1 MTAGVADDARTVIGR
16 DARIGTIAIVSG
28 AARRMWAG
36 GWRTL
41 ALWVVI
47 GGLGWAMQAGAK
59 AAGVT
64 ITGAALEPGYFA
76 YLLVSAVV
84 SGLGAA
90 LALCLFVRGPG
101 DWLKLDRGVLLCVA
115 AMAGVTLAFVGVSQ
129 ISLLF
134 ARSSNPGTVMTGSLV
149 FMVLYL
155 GAVFVVLKLNLWPVG
170 LAMGRKGFGPGE
182 AWRRMRKATRG
193 LLLGYLIYMIPF
205 GVAMAGNWADF
216 SAGRSPQGWAQ
227 GLFLMLAAA
236 YGIAGY
242 AMSATIYAL
251 RVENPATVADVFD

>member
-1 MTAGVADDARTVIGR
+1 MTAGVADDARAVIGR

-59 AAGVT
+59 AAGVN
-64 ITGAALEPGYFA
+64 ITGAALEPGYLA
-76 YLLVSAVV
+76 YVLVSALV

-90 LALCLFVRGPG
+90 LGLRLFVRGPA
-101 DWLKLDRGVLLCVA
+101 DWLKLDRPVLLGAA
-115 AMAGVTLAFVGVSQ
+115 AMAGATLAFVGLSQ
-129 ISLLF
+129 VSLLF
-134 ARSSNPGTVMTGSLV
+134 TRSSNPGTVATGSLV

-155 GAVFVVLKLNLWPVG
+155 GAVFVALKLNLWPVG
-170 LAMGRKGFGPGE
+170 LVMGRRGFGPRE

-193 LLLGYLIYMIPF
+193 LLLGYLIFMIPF
-205 GVAMAGNWADF
+205 AVVMAGNWAALA
-216 SAGRSPQGWAQ
+216 AGRSPQGWAQ
-227 GLFLMLAAA
+227 GLFLMAAA
-236 YGIAGY
+236 VYGIAAY